1 MFDLFD
7 LFVNK
12 KQFRLYYTMKMVCAP
27 LTFPSP
33 NYVYNLLF
41 ITNWLSPMVTLEK
54 VMVHTKQIISNII
67 TYYQT

>member
-1 MFDLFD
+1 
-7 LFVNK
+7 
-12 KQFRLYYTMKMVCAP
+12 MKMVCAP

-67 TYYQT
+67 TY